1 MRIPVIVDWFDV
13 LKGVGIGKTTR
24 GKEVFL
30 SSEKIVIVDNNFT
43 PLLKSEI
50 LDCEVKEVGGYLVAE
65 KIERIN

>member
-1 MRIPVIVDWFDV
+1 MRLPVIVDWFDV

-30 SSEKIVIVDNNFT
+30 SSEKIVIVDDRFT
-43 PLLKSEI
+43 PLFKSEI

-65 KIERIN
+65 KIERAS